1 VAKRRFDAPKRRKIN
16 EYRGACEGS
25 QESMYF
31 VHLKR
36 LIQKEEQRK
45 YDVQFSLICTK
56 GGSPLIVA
64 KRADVALAGEIERL
78 AAFDYDGKHDEFID
92 ALDFCKEKEIVYGYS
107 NYCFDLW
114 LLLHKEIY
122 MKVVTNASSYESEI
136 RSVYNL
142 PEEAD
147 IKEEV
152 IVEKILSQISLDD
165 VRRAVVNAEYIVADN
180 KQVKEPHYTNKSE
193 KFYDNP
199 DLSIH
204 RFIEK
209 VLRDVGL

>member
-1 VAKRRFDAPKRRKIN
+1 MAKRRFDAPRRRTIN

-25 QESMYF
+25 QERMYF
-31 VHLKR
+31 VHLKG
-36 LIQKEEQRK
+36 LIKREERRK
-45 YDVQFSLICTK
+45 YDVQFNLICTN

-64 KRADVALAGEIERL
+64 KRADVTLAGEIERL
-78 AAFDYDGKHDEFID
+78 AAFDYDGKHGEFID
-92 ALDFCKEKEIVYGYS
+92 ALDYCKAKRIVYGYS

-114 LLLHKEIY
+114 LLLHKERY
-122 MKVVTNASSYESEI
+122 MRVIANANGYEAKI

-152 IVEKILSQISLDD
+152 FVKQILSQISLDD
-165 VRRAVVNAEYIVADN
+165 IRRAVENAEYIVIDN
-180 KQVKEPHYTNKSE
+180 EQVKEPRYSNKSE
-193 KFYDNP
+193 KFFDNP

-204 RFIEK
+204 RFIAK
-209 VLRDVGL
+209 VLEDVGL